1 MSIVIRFVTT
11 CAGKMEIREHFVGFI
26 PVTDTTG
33 EGLTESLLKELNEME
48 IPLSNMRG
56 QGYDNGSNM
65 KGKKAGV
72 QNRIKLLNPRA
83 TFIPC
88 AAHSLNLVISDA
100 ASSSGETIN
109 FFNLIQELYVFFSKS
124 TSRWHVLKKH
134 VKKLNLK
141 PVCETRWESRI
152 SAITPLRFQI
162 EEIYDALVEIHL
174 DKTRD
179 SIAQSTAKGLS
190 KQISCFK
197 FLCSLVLWH
206 DILSKINI
214 VSKMMQSPNLYLNV
228 FICINIF
235 SVF

>member
-88 AAHSLNLVISDA
+88 AAHSLNLVITSIHI
-100 ASSSGETIN
+100 SWTIVYRGLQLKVTT
-109 FFNLIQELYVFFSKS
+109 FFIFHYILY
-124 TSRWHVLKKH
+124 
-134 VKKLNLK
+134 
-141 PVCETRWESRI
+141 I
-152 SAITPLRFQI
+152 
-162 EEIYDALVEIHL
+162 
-174 DKTRD
+174 
-179 SIAQSTAKGLS
+179 
-190 KQISCFK
+190 
-197 FLCSLVLWH
+197 
-206 DILSKINI
+206 
-214 VSKMMQSPNLYLNV
+214 
-228 FICINIF
+228 
-235 SVF
+235 